1 MSTVESEVRSHEVQ
15 EEDGPPAE
23 EINSLDPPVLLQKF
37 TLYETRDFFYIV
49 GSNTRETLF
58 RVLRISLDEKP
69 QDIAIEEN
77 YPVLTRSEMM
87 AVLENLEKEAIA
99 ANDVLSKRITAWG
112 IVGIVRFTSCY
123 YLCLVTKCSP
133 VALLGGHFMS
143 HIDETKLVPIMH
155 SSVYRP
161 AGRRSTEARLAGI
174 FHSMDLSKNFYFS
187 GSYDLT
193 NTLQS
198 NLLREKQR
206 RSIGLQEIFVWNHF
220 LLKPL
225 LERFEGTMD
234 WCLSLIHGFIDQAK
248 VVVFGNPVYVTL
260 IARRSH
266 YFAGARFYKRGTTQ
280 EGHVANEVE
289 TEQIVSNQLISSFHD
304 PRTGRF
310 NSPRYTSY
318 VQHRGSIPLS
328 WSQGT
333 NNMSIKPPIKIDA
346 VDPFYS
352 AAARHFDSLFGRYGA
367 PVRVLNLVKKKE
379 KQPRESVLGQEFA
392 NCISYLN
399 QFMPEGNKIHYTAW
413 DMSRVAKGRA
423 SEVIDFLEKYALATL
438 EDTDIFHNGTT
449 LENTRVQ
456 HGICRTNCIDC
467 LDRTNAAQSVLGKCA
482 FGKQLEAIGII
493 DNPNIEYD
501 TDAVDILT
509 EMYHDQGDTLALQYG
524 GSNLVNTV
532 ETYRKINQWRS
543 HSRDIIEA
551 MRRFYSNS
559 FMDANRQDAINVF
572 LGNYEFDRAGI
583 ELWGLSTDYYLHH
596 NLQPHSI
603 KISYTQWYTPLFL
616 VPMRERLASG
626 APMLVAPQENAELPG
641 FMLQLENYWN
651 RLYQPKVLTSLTML
665 FARRMNSTE
674 RYLSDQST
682 PTSPFEVHRK
692 PGKRKS
698 RLEPVEKVKTALM
711 LDEQEEETDDG
722 LVDEYTALLHPKHVE
737 EADYSI
743 YYVTGFEPVNQAA
756 YKPLVFEWE
765 EPSIDWPVQAYNEP
779 RSPTLTAS

>member
-1 MSTVESEVRSHEVQ
+1 MST
-15 EEDGPPAE
+15 PPGASANPE
-23 EINSLDPPVLLQKF
+23 GLASVDNELNPLDPLVLLQKF
-37 TLYETRDFFYIV
+37 TLYETRNFFYIV

-58 RVLRISLDEKP
+58 RVLRISLADYPLDITVDETH
-69 QDIAIEEN
+69 
-77 YPVLTRSEMM
+77 PVLTRNEMM
-87 AVLENLEKEAIA
+87 SILEDLEKEALA
-99 ANDVLSKRITAWG
+99 AGDVLSKRITAWG
-112 IVGIVRFTSCY
+112 IVGMVRFTSCY

-133 VALLGGHFMS
+133 VALLGGHFIS
-143 HIDETKLVPIMH
+143 HVDESKLVPVVH
-155 SSVYRP
+155 SSLYRP
-161 AGRRSTEARLAGI
+161 PGRRTTEARLAGI

-198 NLLREKQR
+198 NLIREKQQR
-206 RSIGLQEIFVWNHF
+206 PIGRQEIFVWNHF

-225 LERFEGTMD
+225 LERFEGTME
-234 WCLSLIHGFIDQAK
+234 WCLSLIYGFIDQSKIA
-248 VVVFGNPVYVTL
+248 VFGNPVYVTL

-266 YFAGARFYKRGTTQ
+266 YFAGARFYKRGTTK

-304 PRTGRF
+304 PRAGRF
-310 NSPRYTSY
+310 SSPRYTSY

-333 NNMSIKPPIKIDA
+333 SNISMKPPIKIDA

-379 KQPRESVLGQEFA
+379 KHPRESVLGTAFA
-392 NCISYLN
+392 DCITYLN
-399 QFMPEGNKIHYTAW
+399 QFLPGESKIKYTAW

-423 SEVIDFLEKYALATL
+423 SEVIDFLEKYAMATL

-449 LENTRVQ
+449 LQTTRIQ
-456 HGICRTNCIDC
+456 HGVCRTNCIDC

-493 DNPNIEYD
+493 DNPNIDYD

-532 ETYRKINQWRS
+532 ETYRKINQWKS
-543 HSRDIIEA
+543 HSRDLIESV
-551 MRRFYSNS
+551 RRFYSNS

-572 LGNYEFDRAGI
+572 LGNYEYAREGV

-596 NLQPHSI
+596 NMQPHDI
-603 KISYTQWYTPLFL
+603 KISYISWYTPLFL

-626 APMLVAPQENAELPG
+626 APSLAAPQENVQLPG
-641 FMLQLENYWN
+641 FLLQLENYWN

-682 PTSPFEVHRK
+682 PSSPFVVHKPTRK
-692 PGKRKS
+692 KKPVGAPEQVVKS
-698 RLEPVEKVKTALM
+698 AKLLEEKQE
-711 LDEQEEETDDG
+711 DEDDE
-722 LVDEYTALLHPKHVE
+722 LFTVYAAFCDHTEPASDT
-737 EADYSI
+737 DYSI
-743 YYVTGFEPVNQAA
+743 YFSDDYVVHEKQYEP
-756 YKPLVFEWE
+756 LDFEWE
-765 EPSIDWPVQAYNEP
+765 EPGIEWPVQEYTH
-779 RSPTLTAS
+779 TLPPIFCP

>member
-1 MSTVESEVRSHEVQ
+1 MSTPPTASPDPDELPGVEDELN
-15 EEDGPPAE
+15 P
-23 EINSLDPPVLLQKF
+23 LDPPVLLQKF
-37 TLYETRDFFYIV
+37 TLYETRNYFYIV

-58 RVLRISLDEKP
+58 RVLRISLPDNPLDITIDETH
-69 QDIAIEEN
+69 
-77 YPVLTRSEMM
+77 PVLTRNEMM
-87 AVLENLEKEAIA
+87 AILEDLEKEALA
-99 ANDVLSKRITAWG
+99 AGDVLSKRITAWG
-112 IVGIVRFTSCY
+112 VVGMVRFTSCY

-143 HIDETKLVPIMH
+143 HVDESKLVPIVH
-155 SSVYRP
+155 SSLYRP
-161 AGRRSTEARLAGI
+161 PGRRSTEARLAGI
-174 FHSMDLSKNFYFS
+174 FHSMDLAKNFYFS

-198 NLLREKQR
+198 NLIREKQQR
-206 RSIGLQEIFVWNHF
+206 PIGRQEIFVWNHF

-225 LERFEGTMD
+225 LQRFEGTMD
-234 WCLSLIHGFIDQAK
+234 WCLSLIYGFIDQSKIA
-248 VVVFGNPVYVTL
+248 VFGNPVYVTL

-266 YFAGARFYKRGTTQ
+266 YFAGARFYKRGTTK

-304 PRTGRF
+304 PRAGRF
-310 NSPRYTSY
+310 SSPRYTSY

-333 NNMSIKPPIKIDA
+333 SNISMKPPIKIDA

-379 KQPRESVLGQEFA
+379 KHPRESVLGTAFA
-392 NCISYLN
+392 NSIAYLN
-399 QFMPEGNKIHYTAW
+399 QFLPEESKIKYTAW

-423 SEVIDFLEKYALATL
+423 SEVIDFLEKYAMATL

-449 LENTRVQ
+449 LQNTRVQ

-482 FGKQLEAIGII
+482 FGKQLQAIGII
-493 DNPNIEYD
+493 DNPNIDYD

-532 ETYRKINQWRS
+532 ETYRKINQWKS
-543 HSRDIIEA
+543 HSRDLIESV
-551 MRRFYSNS
+551 RRFYSNS

-572 LGNYEFDRAGI
+572 LGNYEYAREGV

-596 NLQPHSI
+596 NMLPLDA
-603 KISYTQWYTPLFL
+603 KFSYTSWYTPLFL
-616 VPMRERLASG
+616 KPMRERLASG
-626 APMLVAPQENAELPG
+626 APSLAAPQENVQLPG
-641 FMLQLENYWN
+641 FLLQLENYWN

-682 PTSPFEVHRK
+682 PSSPFVVHR
-692 PGKRKS
+692 PSRKKKQIGES
-698 RLEPVEKVKTALM
+698 QEVVKTARL
-711 LDEQEEETDDG
+711 LDEEKEEQE
-722 LVDEYTALLHPKHVE
+722 DELYAVYEALSDPNE
-737 EADYSI
+737 QTSDTDYSI
-743 YYVTGFEPVNQAA
+743 YFSDTPAVDEKQ
-756 YKPLVFEWE
+756 YKPLDFEWE
-765 EPSIDWPVQAYNEP
+765 EPGIEWPVQDYNQ
-779 RSPTLTAS
+779 SLTPIF